1 VPSSGI
7 SRRPRGSETADA
19 RRPPPGPEP
28 RRSTDGLRSPGG
40 RLSHGTCKAAIFDPR
55 TRTLTG
61 LRRGSVAI
69 SVTNGSTRAY
79 TDESSLAP
87 ITTSNTI
94 QVVPGSH
101 H

>member
-1 VPSSGI
+1 
-7 SRRPRGSETADA
+7 RPR
-19 RRPPPGPEP
+19 RRPPPRGPAP
-28 RRSTDGLRSPGG
+28 RRSTAAPPPPGG

-94 QVVPGSH
+94 HVVPGSH

>member
-1 VPSSGI
+1 
-7 SRRPRGSETADA
+7 
-19 RRPPPGPEP
+19 
-28 RRSTDGLRSPGG
+28 
-40 RLSHGTCKAAIFDPR
+40 
-55 TRTLTG
+55 
-61 LRRGSVAI
+61 VAI